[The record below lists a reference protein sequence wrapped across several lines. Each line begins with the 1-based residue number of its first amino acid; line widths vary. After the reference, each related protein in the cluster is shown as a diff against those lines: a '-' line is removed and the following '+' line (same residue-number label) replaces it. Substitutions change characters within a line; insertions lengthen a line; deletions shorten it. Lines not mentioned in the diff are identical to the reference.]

1 MLHHSD
7 LNCKWSAYLVFV
19 VLINTHNLVVAPL
32 VCKLYD
38 FIISVQDVMTSHSI
52 YVQLYSTSYLAAL
65 QFTYLSVYSLN
76 VCKRFSL
83 RH

>member
-38 FIISVQDVMTSHSI
+38 FIISVQDVMTPHSKD
-52 YVQLYSTSYLAAL
+52 VQL
-65 QFTYLSVYSLN
+65 
-76 VCKRFSL
+76 
-83 RH
+83 